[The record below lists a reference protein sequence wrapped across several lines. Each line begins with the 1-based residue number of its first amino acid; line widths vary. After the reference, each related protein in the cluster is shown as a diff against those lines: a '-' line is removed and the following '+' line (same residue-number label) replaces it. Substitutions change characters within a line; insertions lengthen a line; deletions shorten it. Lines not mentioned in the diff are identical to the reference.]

1 MNAYIIRIDDHK
13 GQSESAQKLTSSI
26 VKTGSVIQ
34 PVFFSAT
41 IPETINTHLHTEFKY
56 FDYRNYKWNYPLHS
70 SENKLDLATGLYKK
84 AYAAADPKRVEAC
97 LISHMRLWDKCVT
110 DDTPM
115 VVLEADALFTRQ
127 FNLDE
132 VLGTTICGLND
143 PRSATRRAKVFH
155 DSVRQKHG
163 IQSVPTVNLVGE
175 DPCPQGIAGNSAY
188 YITPQGAKTLLDLV
202 TLYGAMPNDAIM
214 CKELIPELRV
224 IYPYFTRVQ
233 STQST
238 TTG

>member
-13 GQSESAQKLTSSI
+13 GQRESAQKLLTSI

-41 IPETINTHLHTEFKY
+41 TPDTISDHLYSEFNY
-56 FDYRNYKWNYPLHS
+56 FKHLNYKWNYPTDPNQNH
-70 SENKLDLATGLYKK
+70 LDMATGLYKK
-84 AYAAADPKRVEAC
+84 AYTASDPKRVEAC

-110 DDTPM
+110 DDEPM
-115 VVLEADALFTRQ
+115 VVIEADALFVEA
-127 FNLDE
+127 FDEKKLDDYP
-132 VLGTTICGLND
+132 IIGLNS
-143 PRSATRRAKVFH
+143 PRGATRRAAIFDKQV
-155 DSVRQKHG
+155 SQCQG
-163 IQSVPTVNLVGE
+163 IRPVPTVNIPNE
-175 DPCPQGIAGNSAY
+175 EPTPQGIAGNSAY

-202 TLYGAMPNDAIM
+202 TLYGGWPNDAIM
-214 CKELIPELRV
+214 CKELIPNLRV

-233 STQST
+233 GTQST